1 MRFVLQVDTS
11 SITETKYK
19 EESCQA
25 KKSVSV
31 LEQID
36 KRL

>member
-1 MRFVLQVDTS
+1 MRFVLQVDIS
-11 SITETKYK
+11 AITETKYK
-19 EESCQA
+19 EKRVA
-25 KKSVSV
+25 KPKSVSV